1 MIDYFQSGIMLIL
14 MGCWQLK
21 YLLFYLCPR
30 RKTFKRVPKQ
40 RWQFN
45 SSFSMTINTYQAVF
59 SFVFSHAALISSHD
73 HIQRLL
79 THGVKHESNFNIRIF
94 LKMRPQVSH
103 FLQLLVAR
111 GMTVFILLYLISFSV
126 FAGLP

>member
-1 MIDYFQSGIMLIL
+1 MTDYFQTGIMVIL

-21 YLLFYLCPR
+21 YLLFYLCPW
-30 RKTFKRVPKQ
+30 RKTFKCVHKQ

-45 SSFSMTINTYQAVF
+45 NSFSMIRNTYRAVF
-59 SFVFSHAALISSHD
+59 SFVFSYAALISSHD

-79 THGVKHESNFNIRIF
+79 TQAVKHESNFNIRIF

-103 FLQLLVAR
+103 FLQLLVAH